1 MPRLAPLPL
10 LLLCALVADG
20 AAERERGRVVRLDL
34 PKRVQV
40 FVPAGRFMMGV
51 DEEHVAGAA
60 REQCRSAF
68 PARFQHPTTG
78 QVVDFC
84 DDYFDTLIAM
94 APREVY
100 VEAFWIDRDEVS
112 VHDYRACVH
121 AGACNLD
128 PLVAGDDRYIR
139 DDWPMVNIT
148 WDESQDYC
156 RWRGGRLPTEAE
168 WERAARGDNR
178 NTTWPWGTEFEQP
191 KDFNHG
197 QPRAPS
203 MREIDRTQ
211 AQLPVQL
218 FGDPDDSD
226 GVAILAPPGTYVWGE
241 GPYGTRDQ
249 AGNVAEWT
257 SDAYVSERDKKGYDG
272 LGSVNPFREGSASD
286 PRVVRGGSW
295 RQPTFVAKSNLR
307 DPFAALYVRGGRF
320 SHIGFRCARS
330 ARIPSNTGAP
340 ADRAPATDVKA
351 PATPPPPSA
360 KGKAKKR

>member
-1 MPRLAPLPL
+1 MHRLAPLL
-10 LLLCALVADG
+10 LLAALVSDS
-20 AAERERGRVVRLDL
+20 AAESRGRVVRIESAR
-34 PKRVQV
+34 RVSV
-40 FVPAGRFMMGV
+40 YVPAGRFMMGV
-51 DEEHVAGAA
+51 DEAVAGYA
-60 REQCRSAF
+60 RTQCQSTF
-68 PARFQHPTTG
+68 PARFQNPRTG
-78 QVVDFC
+78 QNIDFC
-84 DDYFDTLIAM
+84 DDYFDDMIAM

-100 VEAFWIDRDEVS
+100 VDAFWVDRDEVT
-112 VHDYRACVH
+112 VHDYRACVA

-168 WERAARGDNR
+168 WERAARGDNK
-178 NTTWPWGTEFEQP
+178 NATWPWGEFEQP

-197 QPRAPS
+197 QPRSPA

-211 AQLPVQL
+211 AQLPVQM

-226 GVAILAPPGTYVWGE
+226 GAAVLAPPGSYSWGE

-257 SDAYVSERDKKGYDG
+257 ADAYVGEHDKRGYDG
-272 LGSVNPFREGSASD
+272 LGSINPFREGLANE

-295 RQPTFVAKSNLR
+295 RQPTFIAKSNLR
-307 DPFAALYVRGGRF
+307 DPFASLYLRNGRF
-320 SHIGFRCARS
+320 SHVGFRCARS
-330 ARIPSNTGAP
+330 ARVPHDTGTPMRPGSGTEPKP
-340 ADRAPATDVKA
+340 ASPRK
-351 PATPPPPSA
+351 
-360 KGKAKKR
+360 